1 MPRRED
7 PTARGRILEA
17 ASRLFYER
25 GVNGVGLAEV
35 VTVAGTGRNVL
46 YRHFPGKDEL
56 VLSYLQRFA
65 ERIDATVEARVEKLP
80 PDQAIAAV
88 ARHVGELV
96 CQPGYRGCPFRN
108 YLRETRDVEGPAGQ
122 FALDRVRRLRRE
134 IKDLVVDHGVPNSEV
149 VSTRIWLVLEGMYA
163 STPYPDRAA
172 VTEAGIRHI
181 ESLIAQTA
189 LGSP

>member
-25 GVNGVGLAEV
+25 GVNGVGMAEI

-56 VLSYLQRFA
+56 VLSYLHQFA
-65 ERIDATVEARVEKLP
+65 ERIDATVEARLENLP
-80 PDQAIAAV
+80 PDQAVAAV

-96 CQPGYRGCPFRN
+96 CQPGYLGCPFRN
-108 YLRETRDVEGPAGQ
+108 YLRETRDVDGPAGQ
-122 FALDRVRRLRRE
+122 FALDRVRGLRRR
-134 IKDLVVDHGVPNSEV
+134 IGDLVADHGVPSPEV
-149 VSTRIWLVLEGMYA
+149 
-163 STPYPDRAA
+163 
-172 VTEAGIRHI
+172 
-181 ESLIAQTA
+181 
-189 LGSP
+189 